1 MLPALYRAVTTLAT
15 PLVLAGLA
23 WRRRQGK
30 EDPVRFGERLGFPS
44 LPRPQGPLVW
54 VHAASVGEATSVL
67 ALIQRVMQDR
77 AGLEI
82 LLTTGT
88 VASARLIEPR
98 LPDGVR
104 HQFVPVDL
112 PGAVDRFLGHWRPDL
127 AIWVES
133 ELWPNLV
140 MAAHR
145 RGIPTALVNARLS
158 ARSHARWLAM
168 PGLARRM
175 LGGFAVCL
183 AQDEVQTRR
192 FRQLGAAAA
201 ESVGDLKSAA
211 EDLPA
216 DPDALAGLRAAIG
229 ARPAWLAA
237 STHGG
242 EEDEAV
248 AAHGLAAAAHPGLLT
263 VIAPRHPVRGETIAA
278 AIRRQGLGVA
288 RRSRGEPIGP
298 ETDIYLVD
306 TLGELGLFYRLAGIA
321 FVGGSLVDRG
331 GHNPF
336 EAARLDCAVLHG
348 PFMGN
353 CVAMAAAL
361 AVDGGAELVGDGA
374 TLGAAVSRLLS
385 QPELRAARAQSAARV
400 AAASLGTLDAIVARL
415 DPYLDALAP
424 TLSRPA
430 PSPPAPHR
438 LDAQS

>member
-1 MLPALYRAVTTLAT
+1 MLPALYRAATTLAT
-15 PLVLAGLA
+15 PLVLAGLV
-23 WRRRQGK
+23 WRRRNGR
-30 EDPVRFGERLGFPS
+30 EDPVRFGERLGFPG
-44 LPRPQGPLVW
+44 LARPQAPLVW
-54 VHAASVGEATSVL
+54 IHAASVGEATSVL
-67 ALIQRVMQDR
+67 ALIERILQDR
-77 AGLEI
+77 PRLEI

-98 LPDGVR
+98 LPPGVR

-140 MAAHR
+140 LATHR
-145 RGIPTALVNARLS
+145 RGIAMALVNARLS

-175 LGGFAVCL
+175 LGGFALCL
-183 AQDEVQTRR
+183 AQDEVQARR
-192 FRQLGAAAA
+192 FRQLGAEA

-211 EDLPA
+211 EELPA
-216 DPDALAGLRAAIG
+216 DPAALAELRRAIG
-229 ARPAWLAA
+229 TRPVWLAA
-237 STHGG
+237 STHAG
-242 EEDEAV
+242 EEDAAV
-248 AAHGLAAAAHPGLLT
+248 AAHNLAAATHPGLLT
-263 VIAPRHPVRGETIAA
+263 IVAPRHPVRGETIAA
-278 AIRRQGLGVA
+278 ALRRQGLGVA
-288 RRSRGEPIGP
+288 RRSLGEPIGA

-336 EAARLDCAVLHG
+336 EAARLDCAILHG

-361 AVDGGAELVGDGA
+361 AVAGGAELVGDGA
-374 TLGAAVSRLLS
+374 ALGAAVSRLLS
-385 QPELRAARAQSAARV
+385 EPATRTARAQAAART
-400 AAASLGTLDAIVARL
+400 AAASLGTLDTVAARL
-415 DPYLDALAP
+415 DPLLDRLA
-424 TLSRPA
+424 PA
-430 PSPPAPHR
+430 PSRPAPHR

>member
-1 MLPALYRAVTTLAT
+1 MLPALYRAATLLAT
-15 PLVLAGLA
+15 PLVLAALV
-23 WRRRQGK
+23 WRRRHGK
-30 EDPVRFGERLGFPS
+30 EDPVRFGERLGFPG
-44 LPRPQGPLVW
+44 LARPQAPLVW
-54 VHAASVGEATSVL
+54 IHAASVGEATSVL
-67 ALIQRVMQDR
+67 ALIQRLLQDR
-77 AGLEI
+77 PGLEI

-98 LPDGVR
+98 LPGGVR

-112 PGAVDRFLGHWRPDL
+112 PGAVERFLGHWRPDL

-140 MAAHR
+140 LATHR
-145 RGIPTALVNARLS
+145 RGTPMVLVNARLS

-175 LGGFAVCL
+175 LGGFALCL
-183 AQDEVQTRR
+183 AQDEVQARR
-192 FRQLGAAAA
+192 FRQLGANA

-211 EDLPA
+211 EELPA
-216 DPDALAGLRAAIG
+216 DPAALAELRRAIG
-229 ARPAWLAA
+229 ARPVWLAA
-237 STHGG
+237 STHAG
-242 EEDEAV
+242 EED
-248 AAHGLAAAAHPGLLT
+248 AAAIAHRLAAAAHPGLLT
-263 VIAPRHPVRGETIAA
+263 IVAPRHPVRGETVAA
-278 AIRRQGLGVA
+278 ALRREGLGIA
-288 RRSRGEPIGP
+288 RRSMGEAIGP
-298 ETDIYLVD
+298 EIDVYLVD

-361 AVDGGAELVGDGA
+361 AIAGGAELVADGA
-374 TLGAAVSRLLS
+374 ALGAGVSRLLS
-385 QPELRAARAQSAARV
+385 EPATRSARAQAAART
-400 AAASLGTLDAIVARL
+400 AAASLGTLDTVAARL
-415 DPYLDALAP
+415 GPLLDRLV
-424 TLSRPA
+424 PA
-430 PSPPAPHR
+430 PPRTAPHR